1 MTNLLEAVRET
12 FTVYLAMGMLFSAAS
27 IWAAV
32 MALRTERADNQRRS

>member
-12 FTVYLAMGMLFSAAS
+12 FTVYLAMGMLFSVAS

-32 MALRTERADNQRRS
+32 MALRTERAENQRRS